1 MEKITSNVKPKA
13 KAKQPRKYKKKE
25 KQEKKQDPV
34 IPTSDDQDD
43 DESND
48 CKEEEENKGKV
59 KKRKNERKKILYELH
74 HTHSACDNP
83 VKYKSK
89 TDEIIK
95 LILKKNHNISYT

>member
-1 MEKITSNVKPKA
+1 MEKMTSNVKP

-34 IPTSDDQDD
+34 ITTNDDQNC

-48 CKEEEENKGKV
+48 CEEEENKGKV

-74 HTHSACDNP
+74 YTHNACDHP

-89 TDEIIK
+89 TVEIIK
-95 LILKKNHNISYT
+95 LILEKNHNISYT

>member
-1 MEKITSNVKPKA
+1 MTSNLKPKA
-13 KAKQPRKYKKKE
+13 KPKAKQPRKYKKKE
-25 KQEKKQDPV
+25 KPEKIQEPF
-34 IPTSDDQDD
+34 ITTSDDQDY
-43 DESND
+43 DECND
-48 CKEEEENKGKV
+48 CEEENKGKV

>member
-1 MEKITSNVKPKA
+1 MEKITSNVKP

-34 IPTSDDQDD
+34 ITTSDDQED

-48 CKEEEENKGKV
+48 CEEEEENKGKV

-74 HTHSACDNP
+74 YTHNACDHP

-89 TDEIIK
+89 TVEIIK
-95 LILKKNHNISYT
+95 LILEKNHNISYT

>member
-1 MEKITSNVKPKA
+1 MTSNVKP

-25 KQEKKQDPV
+25 KKQDPV
-34 IPTSDDQDD
+34 ITTSYDQED

-48 CKEEEENKGKV
+48 CEEEEEENKGKV

-74 HTHSACDNP
+74 YTHNACDHP

-89 TDEIIK
+89 TVEIIK
-95 LILKKNHNISYT
+95 LILEKNHNISYT

>member
-1 MEKITSNVKPKA
+1 MEKMTSNVKP

-25 KQEKKQDPV
+25 KKQDPV
-34 IPTSDDQDD
+34 ITTSYDQED

-48 CKEEEENKGKV
+48 CEEEEEENKGKV

-74 HTHSACDNP
+74 YTHNACDHP

-89 TDEIIK
+89 TVEIIK
-95 LILKKNHNISYT
+95 LILEKNHNISYT

>member
-34 IPTSDDQDD
+34 ITTSDDQDD

-48 CKEEEENKGKV
+48 CKEEENKGKV